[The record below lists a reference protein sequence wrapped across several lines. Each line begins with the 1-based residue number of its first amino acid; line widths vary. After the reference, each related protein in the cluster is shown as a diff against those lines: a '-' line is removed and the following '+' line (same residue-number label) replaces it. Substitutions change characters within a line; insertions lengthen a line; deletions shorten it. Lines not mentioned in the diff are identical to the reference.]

1 MSGSH
6 VISLGGYEEEVSS
19 LNPSSSSIMSGNQAS
34 HDEIIL
40 IDEQGNSQ
48 DASAIAIGLPGDEER
63 LSVVAHQ
70 AELTSSTFAIENN
83 GHGSRTPVTPVAPDG
98 LLAILNETGI
108 DLKSM
113 NLASANV
120 SGSLLTGWHGED
132 LSQNRKILL
141 VVSALSIIV
150 GFGSAFIR
158 TLMSRQDTGLASWIL
173 TRLAFAGAA
182 VGFITSMSMFLDDPL
197 NLWVSLVAC
206 AICLYSLLKV

>member
-6 VISLGGYEEEVSS
+6 VVSLGAYEGEVSS

-40 IDEQGNSQ
+40 IDEQVNSQ
-48 DASAIAIGLPGDEER
+48 DASAIAPGLPGDEER

-70 AELTSSTFAIENN
+70 AELTSSAFAIENN
-83 GHGSRTPVTPVAPDG
+83 GHGSRTPVAPDR
-98 LLAILNETGI
+98 LLAILNETGM

-120 SGSLLTGWHGED
+120 SGTLLTDWHDKD
-132 LSQNRKILL
+132 LSQTRKILL

-150 GFGSAFIR
+150 GYCSAHIR
-158 TLMSRQDTGLASWIL
+158 TFMSRQDTRLASWIL
-173 TRLAFAGAA
+173 TRLACAGAA

-206 AICLYSLLKV
+206 AICLYTLLMV